1 MRKEDLLLSE
11 KQFSILNLNF
21 EGIQIIILK
30 LQRISMYLL
39 GTISISVVWI

>member
-21 EGIQIIILK
+21 ERIQIIILK